1 MPVDVLGRVTKG
13 AWRVVYVQT
22 PNACT
27 WGNVPS
33 ASTRSEG
40 PNMHLP
46 QALPASF
53 NPLQSLECT
62 HTLPAVSSGV
72 QLFLELLPGDLS
84 LLVPEQ

>member
-1 MPVDVLGRVTKG
+1 
-13 AWRVVYVQT
+13 
-22 PNACT
+22 
-27 WGNVPS
+27 
-33 ASTRSEG
+33 
-40 PNMHLP
+40 MHLP

>member
-22 PNACT
+22 PNACL
-27 WGNVPS
+27 
-33 ASTRSEG
+33 STRSEG